1 MSNVTQKILIS
12 IAVAACVALAGA
24 QGGQGGQGGQG
35 RGQRGGFGQR
45 GMMRGGGESGLVRRA
60 DVQKELGITDEQKTK
75 LEEMATKER
84 EARRAAFQNRSND
97 NGGAATGGGQ
107 QGRRMFD
114 PAAMAKQREEQHK
127 ALAAILDAKQMKRLG
142 ELSLQQQG
150 ARALTQEETQ
160 KALGLSADQVAKIK
174 DIQTKEGE
182 AMQSLMEKMRN
193 QELTREEMQASMEKN
208 NKALTDELTKVLT
221 TDQAAK
227 FKEMQ
232 GAPFKF
238 EDNNGGF

>member
-1 MSNVTQKILIS
+1 MSNVSQKILIS
-12 IAVAACVALAGA
+12 IAVVACVAFAGA
-24 QGGQGGQGGQG
+24 QGNGGGQT

-45 GMMRGGGESGLVRRA
+45 GGMMRGGGESSLVRRA
-60 DVQKELGITDEQKTK
+60 DVQKELGITEEQKTK

-107 QGRRMFD
+107 QGRRGFD
-114 PAAMAKQREEQHK
+114 PAEMAKQRAEQHK

-142 ELSLQQQG
+142 ELALQQQG
-150 ARALTQEETQ
+150 ARALGQEDTQ

-174 DIQTKEGE
+174 DIQTKERE

-208 NKALTDELTKVLT
+208 NKALGDELTKVLT
-221 TDQAAK
+221 SDQAAK

-238 EDNNGGF
+238 DENGGF